1 MSSRYTTTI
10 EELDVDDM
18 DFPLP
23 EAPTPYPVARAPSPP
38 LPAVSSASPGIRI
51 GQSLRAAEATS
62 ADMSRS
68 KKWVCLYPLYFDKS
82 RSLDGG
88 RKVSLALA
96 IYAPHGRQLLVAAK
110 KAGFDVVYEPGKT
123 HPRDFFNPGRVRV
136 RLFDETSG
144 RPVRPGVESRKKLLD
159 VVVREMAGVV
169 MEREREPTLQ
179 DLIDSGAMPMLP
191 GMGMDEESPAMS
203 PTSPVSAGKSPAAV
217 SKKAAKKKG
226 KGKAKNLV

>member
-1 MSSRYTTTI
+1 MANRYTTTI

-38 LPAVSSASPGIRI
+38 PTGSLPPNAVRI
-51 GQSLRAAEATS
+51 GQTLHPPSPS
-62 ADMSRS
+62 PDMSRY

-82 RSLDGG
+82 ISLAHG
-88 RKVSLALA
+88 RKVALGRA

-110 KAGFDVVYEPGKT
+110 KAGFDVVYEPSKT

-136 RLFDETSG
+136 RLFDEGSG
-144 RPVRPGVESRKKLLD
+144 RPVVREVDSRKKLVD
-159 VVVREMAGVV
+159 VVAREMAGVV

-191 GMGMDEESPAMS
+191 GMGMEDESQAVS

-217 SKKAAKKKG
+217 SKKAAKKKA
-226 KGKAKNLV
+226 KAKPKNLV